1 MGQCLG
7 QLVVGYVFT
16 NFENLLISTAI
27 LVCGQLDILYC
38 SLKNIRYTAIL
49 LHEKLNRNMFKLI
62 KRSVKKALHLLTIFN
77 NRRNTRLFPLE
88 ANEYYYSYE
97 QRETFDN
104 MDFLKSTIKKSL
116 SQSNG

>member
-49 LHEKLNRNMFKLI
+49 LHENVNPNIYKLVKNSIKSAYTKCYLIAETLVYFHWKLM
-62 KRSVKKALHLLTIFN
+62 STTIATN
-77 NRRNTRLFPLE
+77 NEKT
-88 ANEYYYSYE
+88 
-97 QRETFDN
+97 
-104 MDFLKSTIKKSL
+104 LKILIS
-116 SQSNG
+116 